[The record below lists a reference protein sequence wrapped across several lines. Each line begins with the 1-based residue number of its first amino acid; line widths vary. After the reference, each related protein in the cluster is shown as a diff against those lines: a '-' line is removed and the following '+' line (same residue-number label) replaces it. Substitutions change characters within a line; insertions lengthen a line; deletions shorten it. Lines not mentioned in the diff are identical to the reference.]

1 MCGLKSVMSYAVCLA
16 TLALSGLAVA
26 QGNSIS
32 RATYGEGRRT
42 IDVTQRI
49 QSLARDGDLNF
60 RLTNEALGVSDPS
73 PGRPKEL
80 RIWVQQWNGRTRDYR
95 FQEKSQV
102 VLQVG
107 GGNSYQGRLNYDD
120 QRRFDSYYTRWL
132 QYQATN
138 NRGEVA
144 SMEGRMRDIYGRYRI
159 PLSVDFDQV
168 ASPNVRP
175 RPR

>member
-1 MCGLKSVMSYAVCLA
+1 MPSLRSRASYAVFVTVL
-16 TLALSGLAVA
+16 LSGFALA
-26 QGNSIS
+26 QGGSIV

-42 IDVTQRI
+42 VDVTQRI
-49 QSLARDGDLNF
+49 QSLARDGNLNF

-80 RIWVQQWNGRTRDYR
+80 RIWVQQWNGRGRDYR
-95 FQEKSQV
+95 FPEKSQV

-107 GGNSYQGRLNYDD
+107 RGDSYQGRLSYDD
-120 QRRFDSYYTRWL
+120 QRRFDSYYSRWL

-144 SMEGRMRDIYGRYRI
+144 SMEGRKRDIYRRYQI
-159 PLSVDFDQV
+159 PLSVNFDQV
-168 ASPNVRP
+168 ASPSIRP
-175 RPR
+175 R